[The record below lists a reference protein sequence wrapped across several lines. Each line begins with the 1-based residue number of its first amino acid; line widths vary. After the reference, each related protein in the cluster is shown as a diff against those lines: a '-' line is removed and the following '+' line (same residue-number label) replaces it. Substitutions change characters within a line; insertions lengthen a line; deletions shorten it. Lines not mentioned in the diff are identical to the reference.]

1 MIEIIGIGPGDER
14 YHTMEVNERI
24 KASEYVIGTERQLK
38 SVHIKEKGI
47 RYDGKLATLKAL
59 IETGLTQY
67 GCVSVLASGDPSFYG
82 ISTWI
87 QKNFESEQ
95 IAIVTGISSLQIL
108 FGKLGLSMHD
118 VFLTSLHGREPNWEL
133 WTKLPKVG
141 LLTDRVQTP
150 AVIARALLERG
161 LNPKMVVGE
170 WLTYP
175 EEKIEIGF
183 ADDFLERQ
191 YEFCVVVI
199 DFEG

>member
-1 MIEIIGIGPGDER
+1 MIEIIGIGPGDAR
-14 YHTMEVNERI
+14 YHTREVKERI
-24 KASEYVIGTERQLK
+24 IASEYVVGTERQLE
-38 SVHIKEKGI
+38 SVHALEKGI
-47 RYDGKLATLKAL
+47 RYEGKLATLKSL
-59 IETGLTQY
+59 IASGLTQY
-67 GCVSVLASGDPSFYG
+67 GRVSVLASGDPSFYG

-95 IAIVTGISSLQIL
+95 IEIVTGISSLQIL
-108 FGKLGLSMHD
+108 FGKLGIPMHD

-141 LLTDRVQTP
+141 LLTDKEQTP
-150 AVIARALLERG
+150 AVIARTLIDRG
-161 LNPKMVVGE
+161 LNPQMVVGE

-175 EEKIEIGF
+175 EEKIEIGS
-183 ADDFLERQ
+183 ADYFLERQ